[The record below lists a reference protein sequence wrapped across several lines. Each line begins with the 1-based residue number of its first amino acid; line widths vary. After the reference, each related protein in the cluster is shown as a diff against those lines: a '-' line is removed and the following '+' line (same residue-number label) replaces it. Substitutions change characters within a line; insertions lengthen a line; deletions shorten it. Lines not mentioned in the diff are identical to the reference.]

1 MLTPTTLLSLKQ
13 LSQRYPALSERLLRH
28 WIQTDC
34 DGFRERCTIK
44 IQHRRFIDADEVAAW
59 LEDHRGAPARA
70 SPRVCTA

>member
-1 MLTPTTLLSLKQ
+1 MIVSVKQ
-13 LSQRYPALSERLLRH
+13 IRERYPALTERLVRH
-28 WIQTDC
+28 WIQSNC

-44 IQHRRFIDADEVAAW
+44 IQRRRFLDADEVAAW